1 MTARKQSAGVLII
14 THYGRR
20 ITMSTLSIHPIEY
33 LRLHVH
39 YEGIWTRLLTS
50 LGSLVKKVFESSEQ
64 AATIAVLLLTVGLVI
79 FGLMKIRESASIVA
93 RYENAITEMVLPPLQ
108 VMPTGL

>member
-1 MTARKQSAGVLII
+1 
-14 THYGRR
+14 
-20 ITMSTLSIHPIEY
+20 MSTLSIHPIEY
-33 LRLHVH
+33 LRLHLH
-39 YEGIWTRLLTS
+39 YEEVRTGLLAS

-79 FGLMKIRESASIVA
+79 FGLMKISESASIVA